1 MSIPKNLRYTQD
13 HEWLRK
19 DGQVAVVGITDHAQH
34 QLGDIVFVELPAIGT
49 KVKQGQSFGTVES
62 VKAVSDLFAPVSGE
76 VTEINEALK
85 DGPEKV
91 NSDPYGEA
99 WMVKLTPANAGE
111 VEKLLTPDQYE
122 KHVASSH

>member
-1 MSIPKNLRYTQD
+1 MNIPKNLRYTQD
-13 HEWLRK
+13 HEWLRQ
-19 DGQVAVVGITDHAQH
+19 DGETVAVGITDYAQH

-76 VTEINEALK
+76 VMAINEALK

-99 WMVKLTPANAGE
+99 WMIKLQPANTAE
-111 VEKLLTPDQYE
+111 IDKLMTPELYE